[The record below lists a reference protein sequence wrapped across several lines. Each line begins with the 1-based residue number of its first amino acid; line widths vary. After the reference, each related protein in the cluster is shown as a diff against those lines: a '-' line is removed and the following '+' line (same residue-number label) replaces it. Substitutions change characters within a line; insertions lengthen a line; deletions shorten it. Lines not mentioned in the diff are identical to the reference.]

1 MGFKV
6 FLAVIIACSFIC
18 RSSAE
23 CEFSTAGPDVYI
35 CTLSNVAASNSADV
49 VNLSGTHIGGR
60 TNNDVTQVIVISPSS
75 IEEIPTN
82 IFTTF
87 PNLEYFIIENNSV
100 RKIELTNCGLR
111 VKEVRINGNQVPILQ
126 NGAFRG
132 CSSIEVLH
140 LIANNFN
147 EIEEGAFDGLPNL
160 IELTMFINLF
170 PVIRPNLFR
179 YQTQLEYLR
188 IDQNGISTID
198 GGAFQY
204 LANVHYLDLIINN
217 LETILAGTFTNIPN
231 LVTLNIRINRIRFIE
246 LGAFANLPY
255 LQTINLSDNE
265 LTVLDSGIFATQMP
279 RMQIMHLY
287 ANYISAVDRN
297 FFGQIPSIRNFHIQ
311 GNPCLS
317 DSSGDFTLIE
327 SLENEVF
334 PYMQVCFNN
343 FDLLS
348 TQLKKK

>member
-1 MGFKV
+1 MEFKP
-6 FLAVIIACSFIC
+6 FLVLIIVCGFIC

-23 CEFSTAGPDVYI
+23 CQFSTAGLDVYT
-35 CTLSNVAASNSADV
+35 CTLSNVVASNPADV

-60 TNNDVTQVIVISPSS
+60 TNNDVTQVIVIRPSS

-87 PNLEYFIIENNSV
+87 PNLEYFVIENNDV

-111 VKEVRINGNQVPILQ
+111 VKEVRINGNQVSLLQ

-147 EIEEGAFDGLPNL
+147 DIEEGAFDGLPNL
-160 IELTMFINLF
+160 IELTMFINQF
-170 PVIRPNLFR
+170 PAIRQNLFR

-188 IDQNGISTID
+188 IDQNGISTVH
-198 GGAFQY
+198 GGTFQS
-204 LANVHYLDLIINN
+204 LTNVHYLDLIINN
-217 LETILAGTFTNIPN
+217 LETISAGTFTNMPN

-265 LTVLDSGIFATQMP
+265 LTVLNSGVFSTQMP

-287 ANYISAVDRN
+287 ANYISA
-297 FFGQIPSIRNFHIQ
+297 S
-311 GNPCLS
+311 
-317 DSSGDFTLIE
+317 
-327 SLENEVF
+327 
-334 PYMQVCFNN
+334 
-343 FDLLS
+343 
-348 TQLKKK
+348 